1 MEEPIPSWLEVHL
14 VYNDRVE
21 KVPVDPEL
29 ILNCLENE
37 CLHDYYETY
46 VKSLIGL
53 DAKLVKVEIHQL
65 KGGIVV
71 LYDTTKNKAHLVLHR
86 KDLDPL
92 KLIDAIGRRS

>member
-1 MEEPIPSWLEVHL
+1 LEEPIPSWLEVHL

-21 KVPVDPEL
+21 KVLVDPEL

-53 DAKLVKVEIHQL
+53 DASLIKAEVHQL

-71 LYDTTKNKAHLVLHR
+71 SYDTTKTKAYLVLHR

-92 KLIDAIGRRS
+92 ELVNVIRG